1 MAVTPPPRSI
11 IRTPPTPLHGSKYG
25 SDHPRSTRKSGRIIN
40 QDSRLSAVTP
50 PPRSPNR
57 ESQSALPSSPP
68 IVKRA
73 HLTRTSSGH
82 FSPPPS
88 AQTSPQKKLLNL
100 SKSTRQRQ
108 VSGTLDFESTN
119 AAAAALGLLHS
130 DSSKA
135 EAEASLPPAVSAA
148 GMLPTPAKT
157 PRKRSSKAVAGMDS
171 TARIL
176 FPTQAETIEEVI
188 ASPRKNERK
197 AKKYNGFSLDSFTNE
212 TNGDASAEKIEIFT
226 DSKDRVPEL
235 DESEN
240 NPFYVKGGNEA
251 SGTTSSKK
259 ASKSKKA
266 ERPIARDPQ
275 VEEALKRDDGM
286 VYVFRGKKIFRKFD
300 DANDHKESA
309 SGSSTSVS
317 RRPFTRSSIKPRI
330 LWPTEEQLKARE
342 PKPVEVDEEA
352 LTDIKE
358 FTPKSPHEEADQTLD
373 TPETK
378 GSRLLPPTKRT
389 FTPASPPTSG
399 RATRASKRKV
409 AVDSSPL
416 GSEPEDLTSRASKKF
431 KPNSPFDGWQR
442 TKPGA
447 ATTRKGRKREGE
459 VIEKTGGTTSKR
471 SKAGQA

>member
-11 IRTPPTPLHGSKYG
+11 IRTPPTPLHGPKYE
-25 SDHPRSTRKSGRIIN
+25 SDHPRSTRKSSRRIIN

-57 ESQSALPSSPP
+57 ESQSDLPSSPP
-68 IVKRA
+68 ILKRA

-88 AQTSPQKKLLNL
+88 AQTSPQKKLLNI
-100 SKSTRQRQ
+100 SKSSRQRQ

-119 AAAAALGLLHS
+119 AAAAALGLQNS
-130 DSSKA
+130 ESSKA
-135 EAEASLPPAVSAA
+135 VALPATTSAA

-157 PRKRSSKAVAGMDS
+157 PRKRSSKAVVGMDS

-188 ASPRKNERK
+188 ASPRKNGRK
-197 AKKYNGFSLDSFTNE
+197 PKKYNGFSLDSFTNE

-240 NPFYVKGGNEA
+240 NPFYVKGESEA
-251 SGTTSSKK
+251 SGATSSKK

-275 VEEALKRDDGM
+275 VEEALKRNDGM

-300 DANDHKESA
+300 DANDHKELA

-352 LTDIKE
+352 LTDIE
-358 FTPKSPHEEADQTLD
+358 GFTPKSPQEEADQTLD
-373 TPETK
+373 APEAK
-378 GSRLLPPTKRT
+378 DSRLVTPTKRT
-389 FTPASPPTSG
+389 FTPASPPTTG
-399 RATRASKRKV
+399 RTTRASKRKV

-416 GSEPEDLTSRASKKF
+416 GSEPEDLTSRASKKI